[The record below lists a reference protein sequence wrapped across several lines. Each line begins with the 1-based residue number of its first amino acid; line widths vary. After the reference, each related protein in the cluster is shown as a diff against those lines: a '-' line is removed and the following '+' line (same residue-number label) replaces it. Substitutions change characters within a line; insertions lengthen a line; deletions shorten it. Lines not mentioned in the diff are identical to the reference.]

1 VTETLTIKVLN
12 KNLNMLENT
21 KNLFAQLKDK
31 QSFIMLCS
39 TEFEIKPLSIRNNWF
54 GGYWAIPDKHLKRVV
69 DLLQNSIV
77 KQNLSKQVPCI

>member
-1 VTETLTIKVLN
+1 VIDPITIKVLN

-77 KQNLSKQVPCI
+77 KQNLLKQVSCI

>member
-1 VTETLTIKVLN
+1 
-12 KNLNMLENT
+12 MLENT

-69 DLLQNSIV
+69 DLLQNSII
-77 KQNLSKQVPCI
+77 KQNLLKQVSCI

>member
-1 VTETLTIKVLN
+1 
-12 KNLNMLENT
+12 MLENT

-54 GGYWAIPDKHLKRVV
+54 GGYWAIPDKHLE
-69 DLLQNSIV
+69 
-77 KQNLSKQVPCI
+77 